1 MQLTS
6 QVELT
11 ADYFSKCLTA
21 PATNRWEFSLYF
33 WRLKIWWEDF
43 EQDMVRRYQWDIKS
57 LQVLGHSL
65 RNRIDKSNM
74 TEIDRVSL
82 CQYKITGVTALTGRM
97 NLQCKSGIFFRLKT
111 AIWPVIVF
119 DKQSE
124 KIMNQNAG
132 KRVLQTNCEGY
143 AHN

>member
-1 MQLTS
+1 
-6 QVELT
+6 
-11 ADYFSKCLTA
+11 
-21 PATNRWEFSLYF
+21 
-33 WRLKIWWEDF
+33 
-43 EQDMVRRYQWDIKS
+43 
-57 LQVLGHSL
+57 
-65 RNRIDKSNM
+65 M

-111 AIWPVIVF
+111 AIF